1 MNLESYFG
9 LSEILF
15 KTLYHFLFVCFC
27 FFLVEDRFYLFIYFF
42 IGWRLITSQ
51 YCSGFCHTLTW
62 ISHGYT
68 RIPHPNPPSHLPLH
82 PIPKQNKTKQKT
94 KKPHCISI
102 RYILSIYIG
111 VKLLSHRHA
120 KEENLGIH
128 FEKLLISA
136 QVEHS

>member
-1 MNLESYFG
+1 MNLESYFA

-15 KTLYHFLFVCFC
+15 KTLYHLFFCFC
-27 FFLVEDRFYLFIYFF
+27 FFWWKTGFIYLFF

-51 YCSGFCHTLTW
+51 YCSGFCHTLTS

-68 RIPHPNPPSHLPLH
+68 RIPI
-82 PIPKQNKTKQKT
+82 PIPPPTSLSTRSPNKTKQKT

-111 VKLLSHRHA
+111 VKLLSHRRA